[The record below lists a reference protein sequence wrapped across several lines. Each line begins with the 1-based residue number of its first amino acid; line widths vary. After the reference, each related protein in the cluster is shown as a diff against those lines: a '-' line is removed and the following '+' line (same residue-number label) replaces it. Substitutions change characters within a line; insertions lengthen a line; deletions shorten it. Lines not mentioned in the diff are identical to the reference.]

1 VREAGRREPH
11 ADIGGSVNKLSGPAQ
26 KVYTTENP
34 FWALSGLAPDPP
46 EPPDLALVPSR
57 EATAAPSEPSSSAGT
72 LAPPP
77 PPKAPRV
84 STPATPPALSSSS
97 APASSAGPLLV
108 PSYSASALSLGA
120 LGHPGSSVAAL
131 PADSVSVIRLLSS
144 VAGHSAATLWDTG
157 AQSGFLSSRFVEKHE
172 LSKLLTRTDRVVK
185 YADGSV
191 KPARGMLT
199 TTVRLLTRSSPYEF
213 AHSFV
218 VADLQEG
225 YDCILGMPFCRDHHP
240 SPDWSR
246 MTIALTHPTRGHRLV
261 CRPLLQRQRPSLDV
275 DAKSIELS
283 QISTQQLEAAHRA
296 GEISELQLV
305 IVRPGSQPSSSSSS
319 SGAEPARP
327 LSSDAPRRES
337 SSSPPPADPAHGV
350 AASPISALNDAFRR
364 GHGSSVTRDA
374 LQLALSE
381 AASPPEA
388 ADEPL
393 VNAARSR
400 ALRGF
405 DHVFP
410 EKLPHVAPP
419 PPGRADIQHTIELVP
434 GAGAQC
440 QPLRRHSQ
448 MELDELQRQLTEA
461 INAGQIRP
469 SSSPFGANVLFVK
482 KKDGSLR
489 FCVDYRMLNNVTVKN
504 KYPLPHM
511 EDLFDRVH
519 GARFFSKIDL
529 RTGFYQIPVA
539 AADVHKTAFRTRYGL
554 FEYLV
559 LPMGLTNAPATF
571 MHLMNHTFRD
581 YLDRFVL
588 VFLDD
593 ILIFSRT
600 LEEHER
606 HVRLVLQ
613 RLADMKLY
621 AKRSKCEFFQHE
633 VEFLGHRV
641 GQDGLKVMHEKV
653 LAVEQWPTPSNVAD
667 VRAFLGLTGFYRK
680 FVRDFSR
687 VAAPLS
693 ELTKDDVKFTW
704 AAPQQLAFDALKAS
718 LRSAPV
724 LLLPD
729 PTLPFVIHS
738 DASDFAIG
746 AVLQQ
751 DQGRGLQPVAFL
763 SKKMLPAETRYPVH
777 EKELLAIV
785 HALTHWRHYL
795 HGSRSR
801 FVVRT
806 DHNSLQF
813 FHTQPMLSG
822 RQARWKDKL
831 AEFDFTIEYVPGTTN
846 VVADAFSRRADH
858 RPSAPSPGPAP
869 EPPPLFSQSRDELL
883 AAAIFTLPAGYLD
896 YLHADRLNE
905 LSASTAVATELVADI
920 RKAASSDAEYIAML
934 ASPPAHLRAEA
945 GLLYHG
951 NRLVVPHDEPL
962 RTAFLA
968 ECHDSATSGHQ
979 GKDKTIARL
988 KQRLYWRGMD
998 RDAAEYVSSCESCQ
1012 RNKPSQQATPGLLQQ
1027 MAVPDEPLHTVHLD
1041 FKVGLPP
1048 TKGRGYT
1055 AYLSITDRLS
1065 GLFHHGCCVEAI
1077 SAEQTAWLL
1086 WHNWIRLH
1094 GLPAVI
1100 VSDRDPRFVSR
1111 FWRALW
1117 ALLGVKLPMSSSMH
1131 AETNG
1136 KDERTHRTL
1145 DQIMR
1150 HGVNF
1155 EQDDW
1160 DVQLSLAEAAIN
1172 TSVHASTGLSP
1183 FEMVYG
1189 RKPRL
1194 ALDAALSPL
1203 LPPAS
1208 AAANPAA
1215 VSLADR
1221 LRAAWASGKAALEA
1235 AQARQKQYADL
1246 HRRPEQHQVG
1256 DLVWLETKD
1265 LKLLEHQRRAIKL
1278 AAQFIGPFEITRV
1291 INPNAYELRLPSS
1304 LRIHPVINISRLKRH
1319 RSSDRFPSRPQPNSR
1334 PAPEALHDAGT
1345 QGSYEVERLLAKR
1358 VVRGRP
1364 QYLVKWAGYPL
1375 EDSEWRPL
1383 GALTG
1388 AKDSIREFEEAQ
1400 LLDA

>member
-1 VREAGRREPH
+1 M
-11 ADIGGSVNKLSGPAQ
+11 PA
-26 KVYTTENP
+26 
-34 FWALSGLAPDPP
+34 
-46 EPPDLALVPSR
+46 
-57 EATAAPSEPSSSAGT
+57 
-72 LAPPP
+72 
-77 PPKAPRV
+77 
-84 STPATPPALSSSS
+84 
-97 APASSAGPLLV
+97 
-108 PSYSASALSLGA
+108 YSASALSLGA
-120 LGHPGSSVAAL
+120 LGQSAGPSVAAL

-225 YDCILGMPFCRDHHP
+225 YDCILGMPFCRDHQP
-240 SPDWSR
+240 QPDWSR
-246 MTIALTHPTRGHRLV
+246 MTIALKHPTRGHRLV

-275 DAKSIELS
+275 DAKSIGLA

-296 GEISELQLV
+296 GEILELQLV
-305 IVRPGSQPSSSSSS
+305 IVSPGSEPSSLLHTASDSPA
-319 SGAEPARP
+319 SGDPRP
-327 LSSDAPRRES
+327 LSPDAPRQLS
-337 SSSPPPADPAHGV
+337 L
-350 AASPISALNDAFRR
+350 SPISALNDVLRR

-374 LQLALSE
+374 LQLALSA
-381 AASPPEA
+381 AASSPEDA
-388 ADEPL
+388 GADEPV

-405 DHVFP
+405 DDVFP

-448 MELDELQRQLTEA
+448 PELDELQRQLTEA

-600 LEEHER
+600 LEEHEQ

-641 GQDGLKVMHEKV
+641 GQDGLKVMQEKV
-653 LAVEQWPTPSNVAD
+653 VAVEQWPTPSNAGD

-693 ELTKDDVKFTW
+693 ELTKDDVKFNW
-704 AAPQQLAFDALKAS
+704 AAPQQLAFDTLKAS

-785 HALTHWRHYL
+785 QSLTHWRHYL

-858 RPSAPSPGPAP
+858 RPSLSPPGAQAA
-869 EPPPLFSQSRDELL
+869 PPLFSQSRDELL

-905 LSASTAVATELVADI
+905 LSASAAVATELVADV
-920 RKAASSDAEYIAML
+920 RVAASSDAEYIAML

-951 NRLVVPHDEPL
+951 SRLVVPNNEPL

-988 KQRLYWRGMD
+988 KQRLYWHGMD

-1027 MAVPDEPLHTVHLD
+1027 MAVPDAPLHTVHLD

-1111 FWRALW
+1111 FWQALW

-1172 TSVHASTGLSP
+1172 TSVHASTGMSP

-1194 ALDAALSPL
+1194 AIDAALSPL

-1221 LRAAWASGKAALEA
+1221 LRAVWASGKAALEA
-1235 AQARQKQYADL
+1235 AQARQKRYADL
-1246 HRRPEQHQVG
+1246 HRRPELYQVG
-1256 DLVWLETKD
+1256 DLVWLETKE
-1265 LKLLEHQRRAIKL
+1265 LKLLEHQRRALKL
-1278 AAQFIGPFEITRV
+1278 AAQFIGPFEIIRV

-1334 PAPEALHDAGT
+1334 PPPEALHDAGT

-1358 VVRGRP
+1358 TVRGRP